1 MMESRWVPAGKTP
14 ATPRPPSPRR
24 GFSQSRYTAPTPYL
38 MPRIAV
44 IADDLTGAADTGV
57 QLARAGYRT
66 AVIFHGEQTPAAG
79 LDAVAIDTDSRT
91 RPAGFAARRVVEA
104 ARAARDARIV
114 YKKLDSTLRGNVAA
128 ELSAALGATRRPR
141 VVVAPAF
148 PAAGRTTVGGVQL
161 VRGVPV
167 HETEMRNDPRTPVRE
182 GHVPS
187 LLKGS
192 FSSLGTLGVEELADP
207 EKVGRVLE
215 AECVVADA
223 ESAADLEA
231 LVRAV
236 PDPSGVLWAG
246 SAGLA
251 LALGG
256 VYPGPRA
263 GEDPPL
269 PGPARRV
276 LVVIGSLSG
285 VAREQLR
292 WLVEEYGDVAVP
304 VRGGRRGAVQEAAS
318 LARRALSGG
327 PCAVVHS
334 PGERSKPGKGGPV
347 VRSLAEVA
355 ARLSGEGLFDALV
368 MTGGSTAVRV
378 ALGLGASGIRLGG
391 EVEAGVPWGTLIGP
405 DPYLVVTKAG
415 GFGGRDTL
423 VGVVRSLVKS
433 GEGQEP

>member
-1 MMESRWVPAGKTP
+1 VNV
-14 ATPRPPSPRR
+14 
-24 GFSQSRYTAPTPYL
+24 
-38 MPRIAV
+38 AV

-57 QLARAGYRT
+57 QLARAGYKT
-66 AVIFHGEQTPAAG
+66 AVIFRGEEVPAAG
-79 LDAVAIDTDSRT
+79 LDAVALDTDSRT
-91 RPAGFAARRVVEA
+91 RPAGFAAKRVIEA
-104 ARAARDARIV
+104 ARAVRDARV
-114 YKKLDSTLRGNVAA
+114 VCKKFDSTLRGNVAA

-161 VRGVPV
+161 VHGVPV
-167 HETEMRNDPRTPVRE
+167 HETEMRNDPRTPVLE
-182 GHVPS
+182 AHVPT
-187 LLKGS
+187 LLAGS
-192 FSSLGTLGVEELADP
+192 FPSVATLGVEDLADP
-207 EKVGRVLE
+207 EKVRLTLE

-223 ESAADLEA
+223 ERDADLEA

-256 VYPGPRA
+256 VYPGPGA
-263 GEDPPL
+263 GGVSAS

-285 VAREQLR
+285 VSREQLR
-292 WLVEEYGDVAVP
+292 RLVEEYGDVAVP
-304 VRGGRRGAVQEAAS
+304 VHADRRGAVEEAAGI
-318 LARRALSGG
+318 ARRALSAGT
-327 PCAVVHS
+327 CAVVHS
-334 PGERSKPGKGGPV
+334 PGERSRPGTGGPV

-355 ARLSGEGLFDALV
+355 ARLCGQGLFDALV

-378 ALGLGASGIRLGG
+378 ALRLGASGIRLGG

-405 DPYLVVTKAG
+405 NPYTVVTKAG
-415 GFGGRDTL
+415 GFGGPDTL
-423 VGVVRSLVKS
+423 VGVVRSLV
-433 GEGQEP
+433 